1 MSNEVPYT
9 SRKPVVFIHG
19 AWMTPACWDPFTT
32 VFEAAE
38 YRVLAPAWPFID
50 GPAAALRS
58 HPPAGLGGMTV
69 GTIVDHYARI
79 INTLP
84 VPPLIIGHSFGGL
97 VAQLLLDRGI
107 GRAGVAVAPAP
118 FAGIVPDGTTLAGA
132 LPILLRWNGWNRP
145 YTISRQ
151 HFAMNF
157 ANTMDAASQQ
167 AAFERLVVPTSG
179 RIFYQAATGIG
190 LVIHPKERLQ
200 PLLIIEGEMDRTVTP
215 SMARTAFEKQRKS
228 PSRTDFKQFA
238 GRSHFILSEPGWEE
252 VADYALNWAEN
263 LV

>member
-1 MSNEVPYT
+1 MSNEVPY
-9 SRKPVVFIHG
+9 SHRKPVAFIHG
-19 AWMTPACWDPFTT
+19 AWMTPECWDSFRT
-32 VFEAAE
+32 VFDAAG

-50 GPAAALRS
+50 GPAAVLRS
-58 HPPAGLGGMTV
+58 HPPAGLGGLTV
-69 GTIVDHYARI
+69 GAIVDHYARI

-107 GRAGVAVAPAP
+107 GRAGVVVAPAP
-118 FAGIVPDGTTLAGA
+118 FAGIMPDATTLAGA

-145 YTISRQ
+145 YTISSEQ
-151 HFAMNF
+151 FASNF
-157 ANTMDAASQQ
+157 ANTIDTASQQ
-167 AAFERLVVPTSG
+167 SAFERLVVPTSG

-190 LVIHPKERLQ
+190 LVIHAKERLQ

-215 SMARTAFEKQRKS
+215 YMARAAFEKQAKA